1 MLGDQLLALLDEGDA
16 TGLVASIASALKST
30 TPPKALERAAAL
42 HIWKRTW
49 DKEHPNS
56 RRGGDRK
63 SAGNVGVTF
72 RVGPGSDGA
81 VSAGS
86 SEEVEELKAEVEELK
101 KEVRALKAK

>member
-1 MLGDQLLALLDEGDA
+1 MVSLG
-16 TGLVASIASALKST
+16 ASST
-30 TPPKALERAAAL
+30 F
-42 HIWKRTW
+42 
-49 DKEHPNS
+49 
-56 RRGGDRK
+56 GGDRK